1 MPYFYGFTA
10 DNLKFVALFL
20 LSGRQPNCSRHFSVH
35 IRARG
40 PGIRLHGVSL
50 APVHKSRA
58 NGKLE
63 LASGQCCRYDTTLFC
78 YGQTELCKIFASL
91 SC

>member
-20 LSGRQPNCSRHFSVH
+20 LSGRQPNCSRHFSDLKSVH

-40 PGIRLHGVSL
+40 PGIRLHENE
-50 APVHKSRA
+50 AKSIITPNRL
-58 NGKLE
+58 KFVKKRI
-63 LASGQCCRYDTTLFC
+63 Q
-78 YGQTELCKIFASL
+78 KIAVI
-91 SC
+91 